1 MSQDLQ
7 QICSKSNSKPCF
19 DFKVSTKQKHPGSS
33 KFNFSDNFR
42 LPDDQ
47 NLSQQNVR
55 KSRFVNY
62 TASNSELVDL
72 KQQDPY
78 KFLSTNFPHL
88 QDAEIKKLIEEDSSL
103 DSQLFKLNRDK
114 I

>member
-1 MSQDLQ
+1 MS
-7 QICSKSNSKPCF
+7 KPKPCF
-19 DFKVSTKQKHPGSS
+19 DFKVSTKPKHPGSS
-33 KFNFSDNFR
+33 RFNFSDNFR
-42 LPDDQ
+42 LPADQ
-47 NLSQQNVR
+47 NLSQQNVK

-88 QDAEIKKLIEEDSSL
+88 QETEINKLIEEDSSL
-103 DSQLFKLNRDK
+103 DSQLLKLNRDK